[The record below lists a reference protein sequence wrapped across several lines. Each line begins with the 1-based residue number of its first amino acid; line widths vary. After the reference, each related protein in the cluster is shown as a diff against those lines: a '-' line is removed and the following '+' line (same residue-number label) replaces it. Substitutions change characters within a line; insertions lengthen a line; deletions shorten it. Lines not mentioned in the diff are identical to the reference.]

1 MINVF
6 CLGINHRTAPVEVR
20 EKFSFSNDELRAFL
34 SSTKG
39 QKFNEVVLVS
49 TCNRTELYFVPKN
62 EYPNGTPLWQ
72 TLASAKNIS
81 GIVKPENFYHLS
93 SYNAVKHLLRVAAGI
108 DSMILGDIQILGQIK
123 DSFLLAREISTC
135 GVTLTRLFNKSL
147 HVGKRVR
154 TETALGEGAVSVS
167 YAATEL
173 ASKIFDDLSKRTA
186 LLIGAGETGELTTKN
201 LLEKKLGKLLIANR
215 TRERAEELVGKFGG
229 SVVEFSNLTNELKNA
244 DIVVS
249 SINIPTHILTAA
261 DIKQAMKQRGNRPL
275 VIIDIGV
282 PRNIDP
288 ACNKIENVFYH
299 DIDALSHI
307 IDVNL
312 AHRKEEVPKVQQIIL
327 DELIDFSN
335 WYNSLQVT
343 PTIQQLRESVES
355 IRRGE
360 LEKHRHHFSD
370 EQLQEVELI
379 TNRIVNKILHQP
391 MVNLKNGTT
400 TNEDETRHKLHVLR
414 SLFGLD
420 KKVTHEP

>member
-1 MINVF
+1 MINLF
-6 CLGINHRTAPVEVR
+6 CLGINHRTAPIEIR
-20 EKFSFSNDELRAFL
+20 EKFSFSNDELRAYL
-34 SSTKG
+34 TSTKG
-39 QKFNEVVLVS
+39 LKFSEVVLVS

-72 TLASAKNIS
+72 TLASAKNVS

-93 SYNAVKHLLRVAAGI
+93 SYNAVKHLLRVASGI
-108 DSMILGDIQILGQIK
+108 DSMVLGDIQILGQIK
-123 DSFLLAREISTC
+123 DSFLLAREISTT
-135 GVTLTRLFNKSL
+135 GVTLTRLFNKAL

-275 VIIDIGV
+275 VIVDIGV

-288 ACNKIENVFYH
+288 ACNKIDNVFYH

-312 AHRKEEVPKVQQIIL
+312 AHRKAEVPKVQKIIL

-343 PTIQQLRESVES
+343 PTIQQLRESVEA

-400 TNEDETRHKLHVLR
+400 SNEDETRHKLHVLR

-420 KKVTHEP
+420 KKVTHEQ

>member
-1 MINVF
+1 MINLF
-6 CLGINHRTAPVEVR
+6 CLGINHRTAPIEVR
-20 EKFSFSNDELRAFL
+20 EKFSFSNEELRAFL

-72 TLASAKNIS
+72 TLATAKNIS

-93 SYNAVKHLLRVAAGI
+93 SYNAVKHLLRVASGI

-123 DSFLLAREISTC
+123 DSFLLAREISST
-135 GVTLTRLFNKSL
+135 GVILTRLFNKSL

-186 LLIGAGETGELTTKN
+186 LLIGAGETGELTKKH

-229 SVVEFSNLTNELKNA
+229 SVVEFSNLANELKNA

-249 SINIPTHILTAA
+249 SINIPTHILTAS

-275 VIIDIGV
+275 VIVDIGV

-288 ACNKIENVFYH
+288 ACNKIDNVFYH

-312 AHRKEEVPKVQQIIL
+312 ERRKAEVPKVQQIIL

-343 PTIQQLRESVES
+343 PTIQQLRESVEA

-391 MVNLKNGTT
+391 MVNLKNGTASS
-400 TNEDETRHKLHVLR
+400 EDETRHKLHLLR

-420 KKVTHEP
+420 KKVTHE